1 MQVLHTRGFT
11 GTGLPFLQLVAACTL
26 LFGGRHDSL
35 GAALAALHPRTAVR
49 ESPALQLA
57 AARRHRLCVPTYQR

>member
-11 GTGLPFLQLVAACTL
+11 GTGLPFLQLVAACML
-26 LFGGRHDSL
+26 LFGGQQDTL
-35 GAALAALHPRTAVR
+35 GAALAALHPLRAVR

-57 AARRHRLCVPTYQR
+57 AARRHRLCVPPYQR